1 MTTAIYLEHGARK
14 TFACAVDWPGW
25 CRVAQGDDAAIAL
38 LASYAE
44 RYAAVAADAGFAF
57 SLTSA
62 SHDVV
67 GDLEVVEHVRGSGA
81 TDFGA
86 PDAIPDVDRQP
97 WDATTARRHADLLA
111 ASWRIFD
118 RVVASAPAELRK
130 GPRGG
135 GRDRD
140 EIAEH
145 VAESERSY
153 ARQLGVRYT
162 PSGFAEPGAPAALAY
177 DNARLL
183 FAAMRR
189 AKDEL
194 TTERLREE
202 RAGLKELEQLPSG
215 TTLGEQREAYSLL
228 LEHGLIRVGLDVPAD
243 AEFIID
249 SVKDPNHCV
258 AASNDV
264 SVYRRPLPST
274 NLRFVSAI
282 MWDGRE
288 SFATSTIHDDLT
300 RQANNA
306 PRGHAAA
313 FRDIT
318 PEQARQIVDF
328 EMGLFTAQSSDNDA
342 GSLSAQGGR
351 GGPEATTLP
360 PCSPPPG
367 PSSTTQ
373 SAPAMTSG

>member
-44 RYAAVAADAGFAF
+44 RYAAVAAEAAFAF
-57 SLTSA
+57 PHASA
-62 SHDVV
+62 SDDVV

-162 PSGFAEPGAPAALAY
+162 PTGFAEPGAPAAMREDLYGVLRDSRTADPLNGTRGWPPRYAARRLAW
-177 DNARLL
+177 
-183 FAAMRR
+183 
-189 AKDEL
+189 
-194 TTERLREE
+194 
-202 RAGLKELEQLPSG
+202 
-215 TTLGEQREAYSLL
+215 
-228 LEHGLIRVGLDVPAD
+228 HVLDHAWEIED
-243 AEFIID
+243 
-249 SVKDPNHCV
+249 K
-258 AASNDV
+258 SN
-264 SVYRRPLPST
+264 
-274 NLRFVSAI
+274 
-282 MWDGRE
+282 
-288 SFATSTIHDDLT
+288 
-300 RQANNA
+300 
-306 PRGHAAA
+306 
-313 FRDIT
+313 
-318 PEQARQIVDF
+318 
-328 EMGLFTAQSSDNDA
+328 
-342 GSLSAQGGR
+342 
-351 GGPEATTLP
+351 
-360 PCSPPPG
+360 
-367 PSSTTQ
+367 
-373 SAPAMTSG
+373 